1 MTLLESDGKA
11 ALISEYGDR
20 WEVDVMIETGTAIGD
35 LSLLCA
41 SDFEQIVTIEMA
53 DDYYRSA
60 VNRLLPYPHVRVIH
74 GDSADWL
81 GPVLAMV
88 NTPAV
93 VWLDA
98 HEIADDGRAALRAE
112 MVALAHDANMH
123 VILIDDA
130 RLCSGRKGW
139 MTVGE
144 IEEWAAAYGY
154 TYEGVT
160 DDVARLVPR

>member
-11 ALISEYGDR
+11 ALISKYGNR
-20 WEVDVMIETGTAIGD
+20 WNMDVMIETGTAIGD
-35 LSLLCA
+35 LSMLCA
-41 SDFEQIVTIEMA
+41 PDFERIVTIEMA

-60 VNRLLPYPHVRVIH
+60 VNRLLPHPHVRVIH

-112 MVALAHDANMH
+112 MVALAHDANRH
-123 VILIDDA
+123 IILIDDA

-139 MTVGE
+139 MTLAE

-154 TYEGVT
+154 AHEGVH
-160 DDVARLVPR
+160 DDVVRLVPR

>member
-1 MTLLESDGKA
+1 MNLLEPDGKA
-11 ALISEYGDR
+11 DLIIEYGNK
-20 WEVDVMIETGTAIGD
+20 WGLDVFIETGSAIGD
-35 LSLLCA
+35 LPLRCA
-41 SDFEQIVTIEMA
+41 PEFGTIVTIEA
-53 DDYYRSA
+53 AEDYYQSA
-60 VNRLLPYPHVRVIH
+60 TNRLLGTPHVRVIH
-74 GDSADWL
+74 GDSGHWL
-81 GPVLAMV
+81 GPVLAGV
-88 NTPAV
+88 GLPAV

-98 HEIADDGRAALRAE
+98 HEIADHGRAAMRAE
-112 MVALAHDANMH
+112 MEALAHDANMH

-154 TYEGVT
+154 NYEGVT